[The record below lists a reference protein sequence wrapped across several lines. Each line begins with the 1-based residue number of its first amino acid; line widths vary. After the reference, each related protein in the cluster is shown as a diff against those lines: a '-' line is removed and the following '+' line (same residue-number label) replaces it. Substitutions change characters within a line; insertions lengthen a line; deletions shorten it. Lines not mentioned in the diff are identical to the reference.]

1 MADGLLSGLSPLSPF
16 SVRADG
22 GGEVRL
28 ESDTAGGRGERPAA
42 LTAEPGTGAH
52 NQRGCPVSVI
62 FIGENLYGRGDTL
75 MRNRNTPQD
84 ASAPVPVCPDAGRR
98 LGRSTAA
105 TDAAEL
111 SEPNPFHSGRSM
123 STEYRNFLALSYEE
137 LEELNLKAKEQRR
150 KRVATEEIKEER
162 LKLLTDQKSIKAVT
176 VLFSD
181 LEGRLHMLDYD
192 KKFLLKSYENLTFD
206 GSSIRGFT
214 AQKES
219 DLRLGIDWSA
229 FYFAPA
235 DVFGAGKVLVFGDV
249 IDKDGTP
256 YGGDTR
262 GLLKTFAK
270 QQYDKCRYTLNAANE
285 IEGFL
290 FAGVDA
296 ERNFPTTGK
305 FDYVNTGGYYHSL
318 PGDPLRTFI
327 DTTAEVQRAMGF
339 ENEKDH
345 PEVAPSQFEINY
357 SYGEVVAAADQ
368 IQLYKL
374 ICRQAAT
381 RMGLTA
387 SFLPKP
393 VVGVNGS
400 GMHTNVS
407 ISKDGKNL
415 FWDPTGQEKLSSTG
429 WEFVD
434 RILTHGNDICLLLNS
449 SVNSYRRLDPHFEAP
464 NQIKASAV
472 DRGSM
477 VRIPIGNERSMR
489 VEVRSVA
496 PDSNPYLVMLAVFQ
510 TGIEGQTSSVAN
522 LRQAERYLPDN
533 IYTAIEDF
541 RAAEWTTRLLGED
554 VKGRYADLKQAS
566 ADRCPRLLGTFV
578 KPSEVQFHHEVYNQF
593 LWNQF

>member
-1 MADGLLSGLSPLSPF
+1 
-16 SVRADG
+16 
-22 GGEVRL
+22 
-28 ESDTAGGRGERPAA
+28 
-42 LTAEPGTGAH
+42 
-52 NQRGCPVSVI
+52 
-62 FIGENLYGRGDTL
+62 
-75 MRNRNTPQD
+75 
-84 ASAPVPVCPDAGRR
+84 
-98 LGRSTAA
+98 
-105 TDAAEL
+105 
-111 SEPNPFHSGRSM
+111 M
-123 STEYRNFLALSYEE
+123 STELRNFLTLSYEE
-137 LEELNLKAKEQRR
+137 LEELNLKAKDQRM
-150 KRVATEEIKEER
+150 KRVAADKIQEER
-162 LKLLTDQKSIKAVT
+162 LKYLTDQKGIKAVT

-192 KKFLLKSYENLTFD
+192 KKFLVKSFDNLTFD

-214 AQKES
+214 AQRES

-229 FYFAPA
+229 FYLAPA
-235 DVFGAGKVLVFGDV
+235 DFFGSGKALVFGEV
-249 IDKDGTP
+249 IDKNGTP
-256 YGGDTR
+256 YTGDMR
-262 GLLKTFAK
+262 GVLKGYANGLHAK
-270 QQYDKCRYTLNAANE
+270 HGYTLNAANE

-296 ERNFPTTGK
+296 ERRFPETGR
-305 FDYVNTGGYYHSL
+305 FEYVNMGGYYHSL
-318 PGDPLRTFI
+318 PSDPLRTFI

-357 SYGEVVAAADQ
+357 GYGEVVAAADQ

-374 ICRQAAT
+374 ICRQVAT
-381 RMGLTA
+381 KMGMTA

-407 ISKDGKNL
+407 ISKEGKNL
-415 FWDPTGQEKLSSTG
+415 CWDPNGEEKLSKFA

-449 SVNSYRRLDPHFEAP
+449 SVNAYRRLDPHFEAP
-464 NQIKASAV
+464 NQLKASAV

-477 VRIPIGNERSMR
+477 IRIPIGNEKSSR

-496 PDSNPYLVMLAVFQ
+496 PDSNPYLVMYSIFKSGLDGDTA
-510 TGIEGQTSSVAN
+510 TVAN

-533 IYTAIEDF
+533 IYTAIDNF
-541 RAAEWTTRLLGED
+541 RNAPWTTKLLGED
-554 VKGRYADLKQAS
+554 VKARFADLKQAS
-566 ADRCPRLLGTFV
+566 ADRCPRLLGTYV